1 MLDKVTHVSIKQ
13 QNEFCFMNQI
23 EQIDNLPA
31 ASSLIEQYWYVDIDR
46 LTFY

>member
-1 MLDKVTHVSIKQ
+1 
-13 QNEFCFMNQI
+13 MNQI
-23 EQIDNLPA
+23 EKLVTLSV